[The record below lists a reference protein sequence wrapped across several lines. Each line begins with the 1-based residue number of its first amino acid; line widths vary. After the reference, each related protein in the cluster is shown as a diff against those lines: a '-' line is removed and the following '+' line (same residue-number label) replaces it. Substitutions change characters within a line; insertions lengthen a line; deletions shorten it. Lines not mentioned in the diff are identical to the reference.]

1 MYTLA
6 RDLNSRVIEINEHG
20 GSFYDLAWIHGSKT
34 NILCGT
40 PRSKLIWLSA
50 RSSHP
55 CRTMIVFSF
64 VVLLVTLALL

>member
-1 MYTLA
+1 MLA
-6 RDLNSRVIEINEHG
+6 RDLNSCVIEINNEHG
-20 GSFYDLAWIHGSKT
+20 GSFYDLACIHGSKT
-34 NILCGT
+34 NILCGS

-64 VVLLVTLALL
+64 MVLLVTLTLL